1 MSTSSAYGAASSP
14 PAADSAKPPVAVAAR
29 TAKTVPYRLR
39 NYLALDDFETVARK
53 RLPRMIY
60 GYVSGAVE
68 TGAALRNARAAYD
81 ALALVPRTLMDA
93 SGRKQDCTLFGKR
106 YVAPFGVAPM
116 GGAAMIAYRGDLV
129 LAEAA
134 AAYGVPYIQSAA
146 SLTRLEDVRAAN
158 PQVWFQAYLPGDMS
172 RITPMVDR
180 VAAAGYETLVV
191 TADTIVP
198 GNREN
203 NVRSGFSMPLRP
215 TPRTAIDALMHP
227 RWLFGTIARTFI
239 VRGNPHFENM
249 DAAQGP
255 PMIARNVMRN
265 FSGRDALAW
274 RHIEAIRKQ
283 WKGNLVVKGLLRG
296 SDAKMARECGAD
308 GIIVSSHGGRQLDH
322 VIGPLEALPE
332 MVAEAGSMTVMID
345 GGIRRGTDI
354 LKAFALGAR
363 FVFVGRPF
371 LYAAAVGGVPALLH
385 AMQLLFDEVS
395 RDMALLGARNLDE
408 LTADMVRRR

>member
-1 MSTSSAYGAASSP
+1 MSTTTSDIYTAPPQGAA
-14 PAADSAKPPVAVAAR
+14 PVAVTTRPQAS
-29 TAKTVPYRLR
+29 VPYRLR
-39 NYLALDDFETVARK
+39 RYLALDDFETVARK

-68 TGAALRNARAAYD
+68 TGSALRQAREAYH
-81 ALALVPRTLMDA
+81 ALALVPRTLMDV
-93 SGRKQDCTLFGKR
+93 SGRKHDATLFGR
-106 YVAPFGVAPM
+106 PYVAPFGIAPM
-116 GGAAMIAYRGDLV
+116 GGAAMIAYRGDLTF
-129 LAEAA
+129 AEAA
-134 AAYGVPYIQSAA
+134 GAFGVPYIQSAA

-172 RITPMVDR
+172 RITPMITR

-215 TPRTAIDALMHP
+215 TPRTAIDALLHP
-227 RWLFGTIARTFI
+227 RWLFGTIARTFM

-249 DAAQGP
+249 DASRGP

-265 FSGRDALAW
+265 FANRDQLAW

-283 WKGNLVVKGLLRG
+283 WKGNLVVKGLLSGGDTR
-296 SDAKMARECGAD
+296 KARELGVD
-308 GIIVSSHGGRQLDH
+308 GVIASSHGGRQLDYA
-322 VIGPLEALPE
+322 IGPLAALPE
-332 MVAEAGSMTVMID
+332 MAAEAGSMTMMID
-345 GGIRRGTDI
+345 GGIRRGTDV
-354 LKAFALGAR
+354 LKALALGAK

-371 LYAAAVGGVPALLH
+371 LYAASIGGVPAVMH
-385 AMQLLFDEVS
+385 AMRLLTDEIN
-395 RDMALLGARNLDE
+395 RDMALIGARNLGE
-408 LTADMVRRR
+408 ITADMVRRA